1 MQYTY
6 FHWALTP
13 WAIYGVVGLAL
24 GYFCMRKGRPNLIS
38 EAFRPLIGDRVEG
51 PIGKGIDVLAIW
63 ATLFGSATSLGFG
76 AAQINSGLNFLW
88 DVSIS
93 NTLAGR

>member
-24 GYFCMRKGRPNLIS
+24 GYFSLRKGMPNLIS
-38 EAFRPLIGDRVEG
+38 TAFHPLIGDRVNG
-51 PIGKGIDVLAIW
+51 PIGKAIDVLAIW
-63 ATLFGSATSLGFG
+63 ATLFGTRH
-76 AAQINSGLNFLW
+76 
-88 DVSIS
+88 
-93 NTLAGR
+93 LARLRRGRRSTAG